1 MDTSPGTA
9 GQAVSDTTAGGRSA
23 YDPFPGRPSLPQAG
37 MMVFLASDLM
47 LFAGFFAAYFLL
59 RSTATTW
66 PPPGVNLDI
75 RYTAITTVLLIG
87 SSGTLQ
93 MGLTAF
99 ERRQD
104 VRALRRW
111 TTVTIVLGAIFLANQ
126 IREFLTIDF
135 FPSSH
140 AYGSTYWFLTGFH
153 AAHVTAGL
161 VALGVILARTTAS
174 TFDGRDAPAATAI
187 GYFWHFVDAVWVAVF
202 ATLYL
207 VR

>member
-1 MDTSPGTA
+1 
-9 GQAVSDTTAGGRSA
+9 
-23 YDPFPGRPSLPQAG
+23 

-47 LFAGFFAAYFLL
+47 LFAGVFAAYFLL
-59 RSTATTW
+59 RSSATTW
-66 PPPGVNLDI
+66 PPTSVELDV
-75 RYTAITTVLLIG
+75 RYTAVTTVLLIG

-93 MGLTAF
+93 IGLRSF
-99 ERRQD
+99 ERRGD

-111 TTVTIVLGAIFLANQ
+111 TTVTLVLGTIFLANQ

-153 AAHVTAGL
+153 AVHVAAGL
-161 VALGVILARTTAS
+161 VALVVILARTTAS
-174 TFDGRDAPAATAI
+174 TFDRRDAPAATAI
-187 GYFWHFVDAVWVAVF
+187 GYFWHFVDAVWAAVF
-202 ATLYL
+202 VTLYL